1 MHIKLLLL
9 LFYWFKEK
17 YKDDYIKSY
26 YFLYEA
32 NISTHDSNDTN
43 IPNVNNDD
51 NNNDNNNKNTKEN
64 KKGEI
69 FYHLKKKTNKIFI
82 YS

>member
-32 NISTHDSNDTN
+32 NISTLDSSDTN
-43 IPNVNNDD
+43 ISNV
-51 NNNDNNNKNTKEN
+51 NNNDNNNKNTKDN

-69 FYHLKKKTNKIFI
+69 FYHKKKKTNKIFI

>member
-32 NISTHDSNDTN
+32 NISTHDSSDTN
-43 IPNVNNDD
+43 ISNV

-69 FYHLKKKTNKIFI
+69 FYHKKKKTNKIFI